1 MDHRGHLK
9 TENGKQNMKNGNRQT
24 ENENSKTGNGK
35 RKCRFKRTM
44 SRVYFVLINRI
55 GIWEQSNPLPYIVQ
69 ERSANFSSVATSKN
83 SIL

>member
-1 MDHRGHLK
+1 
-9 TENGKQNMKNGNRQT
+9 
-24 ENENSKTGNGK
+24 
-35 RKCRFKRTM
+35 M

-55 GIWEQSNPLPYIVQ
+55 GIWEQINPLPYIVQ